1 MPRWLPIF
9 MAVLLP
15 LGVLLA
21 GLHQVQD
28 FADQK
33 EAEARRHAGHVIN
46 GDRVHQP
53 ADVEIR
59 ALLDERSPRVLILG
73 NSLVNNAIDASQL
86 ARALDMPESEIL
98 MLSIPG
104 SISAHWY
111 AILKNH
117 VYGQGHQPTLVMIV
131 GSLQSLL
138 DAVPTSTA
146 MRENLD
152 VHLGDHEPL
161 LMRKAY
167 PSQLSGFWLHRFRAN
182 RGKVRNVLMENTR
195 GLTVGTLWHDPTDP
209 RPVLH
214 QGYSRAEIAH
224 ARVFAHTQLD
234 FSVLDVH
241 PLGGGG
247 ENLDV
252 DRLPHPS
259 EGFVPNLA
267 QLTKRHGS
275 KFLFIRTP
283 LSPHV
288 SPQSADVVPEG
299 WEALTAEIL
308 ASGGGKMLDLGD
320 MELGALAYKDPVHM
334 RASGRA
340 RFTKIVGAHVSQL
353 QGHVSDVG
361 WWAPRFEP
369 RTPQPDHAPFVLAGG
384 ETSTWVFDHVWPGPG
399 ARFRVQA
406 RLNGD
411 VSLKEA
417 PTLVLDSMT
426 LLAAPDGQGFRMDGW
441 LKRPSTAPW
450 ELQIHNP
457 NDSPLELAALAFGDF
472 QHLAYV
478 HGQTRDLKGHAL
490 ALVGGE
496 REPVVVRDDRRAE
509 PQPRML
515 PLQSGPRN
523 TGIYS
528 LPGFA
533 PLFDAL
539 TQQDVVSPSSC
550 SPVEVIER
558 GRPLPSRG
566 VTCARIAHERPGRS
580 CFDGERVYFTTS
592 DRRPPQ
598 RNGRV
603 YQVRLHP
610 DRVCGHHVWLY
621 PGETTRFAV
630 SAEQRSLLP
639 AGPDKLA
646 LTLLTTEAP
655 GTIEVHVKDDSGDRL
670 HVVHSPKP
678 DTPQSGFVR
687 RLTPVDAEPGHLEV
701 TLHNNSEERFVL
713 VTYLALRS

>member
-1 MPRWLPIF
+1 MKHTALSMPRWLPIF

-15 LGVLLA
+15 LGVLFA
-21 GLHQVQD
+21 GLHHVQD

-33 EAEARRHAGHVIN
+33 EAEARRHAAHVIN

-59 ALLDERSPRVLILG
+59 ALLDAQSPEVLILG
-73 NSLVNNAIDASQL
+73 NSLVNNAIDSSQL
-86 ARALDMPESEIL
+86 ARALDLPESEIL

-104 SISAHWY
+104 SISAHWF

-117 VYGQGHQPTLVMIV
+117 VYGQGHPPTLVMIV

-152 VHLGDHEPL
+152 VHLGEHEPL
-161 LMRKAY
+161 LRRKAY

-209 RPVLH
+209 RPLLH
-214 QGYSRAEIAH
+214 QGYSLAEVAH

-275 KFLFIRTP
+275 KLLFIRTP

-299 WEALTAEIL
+299 WEGLTGEIL
-308 ASGGGKMLDLGD
+308 ASSGGKMLDLGD

-340 RFTKIVGAHVSQL
+340 RFTEIVGAHVIQL
-353 QGHVSDVG
+353 QGHVPDVG
-361 WWAPRFEP
+361 WWTPRFEP
-369 RTPQPDHAPFVLAGG
+369 RTPQPDPGAFVLAGG
-384 ETSTWVFDHVWPGPG
+384 ETSTWIFDRVWPGPG
-399 ARFRVQA
+399 TRFHVQA

-411 VSLKEA
+411 AGLEEP
-417 PTLVLDSMT
+417 PTLSLDSMT
-426 LLAAPDGQGFRMDGW
+426 LVAAPDEQGFRMDGW
-441 LKRPSTAPW
+441 LKRPSTTPW
-450 ELQIHNP
+450 ELRLHNP
-457 NDSPLELAALAFGDF
+457 NDTPLELAALAFGDF
-472 QHLAYV
+472 EHVAYV
-478 HGQTRDLKGHAL
+478 HGQTHDLKGHAL
-490 ALVGGE
+490 ALVGGQE
-496 REPVVVRDDRRAE
+496 EPLVAREDRPAE
-509 PQPRML
+509 PQPRVL

-550 SPVEVIER
+550 SPVEVLES

-566 VTCARIAHERPGRS
+566 VTCARIAHEQPGRS

-592 DRRPPQ
+592 DRRPPPGVWTP
-598 RNGRV
+598 RLAVPWRDHPVRGESRANGPPPR
-603 YQVRLHP
+603 R
-610 DRVCGHHVWLY
+610 
-621 PGETTRFAV
+621 TR
-630 SAEQRSLLP
+630 
-639 AGPDKLA
+639 
-646 LTLLTTEAP
+646 EAR
-655 GTIEVHVKDDSGDRL
+655 HD
-670 HVVHSPKP
+670 
-678 DTPQSGFVR
+678 
-687 RLTPVDAEPGHLEV
+687 PVDHRSAGHD
-701 TLHNNSEERFVL
+701 RGPCQ
-713 VTYLALRS
+713 